1 MIARLRI
8 ALLGAI
14 LLVGAGACDLI
25 GQDRPEAGRNVPAV
39 ASALEDNGRQKPA
52 ATRVDSEVSST
63 DPASLEPVD
72 EVYPGTARGAG
83 PVAEAAPRPV
93 GTLSVSFDGAEL
105 EQALKVIIGDQLGLS
120 YVLPP
125 DLTGRVTLRTARP
138 LTRGQMTVLLEGL
151 LSAHGLSAIY
161 EGDLVRVVRG
171 TGGAEGGPGIG
182 LTGGGPGSG
191 AEVFS
196 LSYVSATQM
205 VRLLEPFVRTGRV
218 LPVGLGDDLVLVSG
232 PATERRAAERAI
244 GLLDVDRLAGRS
256 VAIIG
261 LSNAAVDAVIPELN
275 ELFSAG
281 GEGANGIVRFTPID
295 RLNAILVIAADE
307 AQVIRAR
314 TWIKRLD
321 RTRNADERRLF
332 VYFVKHGEAA
342 SLVKTLEGAFKDESF
357 LGGPVP
363 GGGQGQAAE
372 GGSASDPRGS
382 GPRFNADAA
391 SNAILVWATG
401 REYELISEVLAKLDI
416 TPLQVLIE
424 GTVLEVS
431 LQDDLRYGLQYYIE
445 TGEFSALF
453 TRGTDTAS
461 VAPLTPGFGISIGG
475 PNSTNI
481 VIDALSE
488 LTDVRVVSSPQLLV
502 LDGGTARL
510 HVGDQVPIVT
520 RTSSATVTDDNRIV
534 NEIEYRDT
542 GVTLNVTP
550 KVKASGVV
558 TLEVVQEV
566 SDVVR
571 TDSSDIDS
579 PTIQQ
584 RRVVS
589 TAAVESG
596 STVLLAGLI
605 REFQNDI
612 KSGVPVLHQLPLLGD
627 LFGTTDKSTQRT
639 ELVVLITPRVIRN
652 REEATDATRT
662 LLRQYRGLIDQFQG
676 PGGNAPA
683 PQTPRTGE
691 NS

>member
-1 MIARLRI
+1 MRCRGLSALCS
-8 ALLGAI
+8 ALLV
-14 LLVGAGACDLI
+14 VGLAACDRLAD
-25 GQDRPEAGRNVPAV
+25 GRPEAGTNVPAV
-39 ASALEDNGRQKPA
+39 ANALEDGSRARPA
-52 ATRVDSEVSST
+52 PTRVDSELSGT
-63 DPASLEPVD
+63 DPAALAPVD
-72 EVYPGTARGAG
+72 EVYPGTAPGTG
-83 PVAEAAPRPV
+83 PAVETAPRPV

-105 EQALKVIIGDQLGLS
+105 EDALKVIIGDQLGLS

-125 DLTGRVTLRTARP
+125 DLSGRVTLRTARP
-138 LTRGQMTVLLEGL
+138 LTGGQMTVLLEGL
-151 LSAHGLSAIY
+151 LASNGLSAVY

-171 TGGAEGGPGIG
+171 TGGESGPGIG
-182 LTGGGPGSG
+182 LIGGGPGYG

-205 VRLLEPFVRTGRV
+205 VTLLEPFVRTGGV
-218 LPVGLGDDLVLVSG
+218 LPVGLADDLVLVSG

-256 VAIIG
+256 VAIVG
-261 LSNAAVDAVIPELN
+261 LAEASADAVIPELN
-275 ELFSAG
+275 ELFSSG
-281 GEGANGIVRFTPID
+281 GEGAAGIVRFMPID

-307 AQVIRAR
+307 AQVVRAR

-342 SLVKTLEGAFKDESF
+342 SLVETLEGAFQGDGF
-357 LGGPVP
+357 LGGALPESEEAP
-363 GGGQGQAAE
+363 ETATSRNG
-372 GGSASDPRGS
+372 
-382 GPRFNADAA
+382 GPRFNADGA

-424 GTVLEVS
+424 GTVLEVT
-431 LQDDLRYGLQYYIE
+431 LQDDLRYGLQYFIE
-445 TGEFSALF
+445 TGEFSAIF
-453 TRGTDTAS
+453 TRGTDTGS
-461 VAPLTPGFGISIGG
+461 VTPLTPGFGISIGG

-520 RTSSATVTDDNRIV
+520 RTSSATVTDDTRIV

-558 TLEVVQEV
+558 TLEVSQEV
-566 SDVVR
+566 SDVIR

-596 STVLLAGLI
+596 TTVLLAGLI
-605 REFQNDI
+605 REIQNDVD
-612 KSGVPVLHQLPLLGD
+612 SGIPVLHQLPVVGD
-627 LFGTTDKSTQRT
+627 LFGSTSKSTQRT

-652 REEATDATRT
+652 RDEATDATRN

-676 PGGNAPA
+676 SAGDSPA
-683 PQTPRTGE
+683 ANRTTGE
-691 NS
+691 RS

>member
-1 MIARLRI
+1 MTFRFRFAILA
-8 ALLGAI
+8 ALLVTGLA
-14 LLVGAGACDLI
+14 ACDRI
-25 GQDRPEAGRNVPAV
+25 GQDRPEAGRDVPAV
-39 ASALEDNGRQKPA
+39 ANALAAENQGKPRP
-52 ATRVDSEVSST
+52 TRVDSELSGT
-63 DPASLEPVD
+63 DPAAQAPVD
-72 EVYPGTARGAG
+72 EVYPGTARGTD
-83 PVAEAAPRPV
+83 PVTETAPRPV
-93 GTLSVSFDGAEL
+93 GTLSVSFDGAGL

-151 LSAHGLSAIY
+151 LAAHGLSAIY

-171 TGGAEGGPGIG
+171 AAGSDGGAGIGLAAGGPG
-182 LTGGGPGSG
+182 TS
-191 AEVFS
+191 AEIFS
-196 LSYVSATQM
+196 LNHVSATQM
-205 VRLLEPFVRTGRV
+205 VRLLEPFVRAGRV
-218 LPVGLGDDLVLVSG
+218 LPVGLADDLVLVSG

-244 GLLDVDRLAGRS
+244 ELLDVDRLAGRS

-261 LSNAAVDAVIPELN
+261 LANASVDAVIPELN

-281 GEGANGIVRFTPID
+281 GEGGNGIVRFTPID
-295 RLNAILVIAADE
+295 RLNAVLVIAADE
-307 AQVIRAR
+307 AQVVRAR

-342 SLVKTLEGAFKDESF
+342 SLVNTLEGAFKDDGF
-357 LGGPVP
+357 LGGAVP
-363 GGGQGQAAE
+363 DGGAAA
-372 GGSASDPRGS
+372 GGAEAGRLQGS

-416 TPLQVLIE
+416 TPMQVLIE

-431 LQDDLRYGLQYYIE
+431 LRDDLRYGLQYFIE
-445 TGEFSALF
+445 TGEFSAIF
-453 TRGTDTAS
+453 TRGSDPAS
-461 VAPLTPGFGISIGG
+461 VTPLTPGFGVSIGG
-475 PNSTNI
+475 PNSSKI

-558 TLEVVQEV
+558 TLEVSQEV

-596 STVLLAGLI
+596 TTVLLAGLI
-605 REFQNDI
+605 REVQNDV
-612 KSGVPVLHQLPLLGD
+612 KSGIPVLHQLPLVGS
-627 LFGTTDKSTQRT
+627 LFGSTDKSTQRT

-652 REEATDATRT
+652 REDATGATRA
-662 LLRQYRGLIDQFQG
+662 LLRQYRGLIDQFQ
-676 PGGNAPA
+676 APDNSA
-683 PQTPRTGE
+683 PVPTGQ
-691 NS
+691 

>member
-1 MIARLRI
+1 MTASLRF
-8 ALLGAI
+8 ALLAAVIVTGI
-14 LLVGAGACDLI
+14 TACDRI
-25 GQDRPEAGRNVPAV
+25 GGGRPEAGRDVPSIAN
-39 ASALEDNGRQKPA
+39 ALEEDNSGKPG
-52 ATRVDSEVSST
+52 ATRVDSELSST
-63 DPASLEPVD
+63 DPATLAPVD

-83 PVAEAAPRPV
+83 RVAETAPRPV
-93 GTLSVSFDGAEL
+93 GTLSVSFDGAGL

-151 LSAHGLSAIY
+151 LASHGLSAVY

-171 TGGAEGGPGIG
+171 AAGSEGGTGIG
-182 LTGGGPGSG
+182 LAGGPGSG

-205 VRLLEPFVRTGRV
+205 VRLLEPFVRAGRV
-218 LPVGLGDDLVLVSG
+218 LPVGLADDLVLVSG

-261 LSNAAVDAVIPELN
+261 LANASVEAVIPELN

-307 AQVIRAR
+307 AQVVRAR

-332 VYFVKHGEAA
+332 VYFVKHGEAT
-342 SLVKTLEGAFKDESF
+342 SLVKTLEGAFKDDGF

-363 GGGQGQAAE
+363 DKNAAGVE
-372 GGSASDPRGS
+372 GGSGAERLRSS
-382 GPRFNADAA
+382 GPRFNADGS

-431 LQDDLRYGLQYYIE
+431 LQDDLRYGLQYFIE
-445 TGEFSALF
+445 TGEFSTIF
-453 TRGTDTAS
+453 TRGTNANTVS
-461 VAPLTPGFGISIGG
+461 PLTPGFGISIGG
-475 PNSTNI
+475 PNSSKI

-558 TLEVVQEV
+558 TLEVSQEV

-596 STVLLAGLI
+596 TTVLLAGLI
-605 REFQNDI
+605 REIQNDV
-612 KSGVPVLHQLPLLGD
+612 KSGIPVLHQLPVVGD

-662 LLRQYRGLIDQFQG
+662 LLRQYRGLIDQFR
-676 PGGNAPA
+676 APDSSD
-683 PQTPRTGE
+683 PVPPRQ
-691 NS
+691 